1 MSYYT
6 LKLDGYELPEAPKVF
21 SGIHYKKSRVDVP
34 TLNDNISI
42 IWGFVLPDITVELS
56 WSWMSES
63 VYDTLE
69 TKYLSFAG
77 DTVYRFDVYAD
88 GVTVGS
94 YNAEI
99 VDFFGAPYENYRS
112 DIKMVLK
119 LMEEI

>member
-21 SGIHYKKSRVDVP
+21 SGIHYKKSRADVP
-34 TLNDNISI
+34 TLSDNISI

-56 WSWMSES
+56 WPWMAED
-63 VYDTLE
+63 VYETLE
-69 TKYLSFAG
+69 DKYLEAAG
-77 DTVYRFDVYAD
+77 STLHRFDVYAD
-88 GVTVGS
+88 GSTIGS

-112 DIKMVLK
+112 DVKMTLK
-119 LMEEI
+119 LMEEV